1 MAFLPSPQ
9 SLTPQGGSGGV
20 TKQAWTGPGDGW
32 FVWVC
37 PTGGDYYFDTRHPAG
52 TDFRTTLSAYAVVNY
67 PPRTSADFS
76 AVTLLTT
83 GSFGNG
89 YGYEFGALIAFT
101 ATAGTEY
108 LVNVGSRDGSQ
119 GKFSLEFGKFSAEK
133 IGACGSTTDLGEMLC
148 KAGNLSVGDGSEQN
162 ATYAFAGGFVAP
174 IEWYNYPFLFPS
186 NFGSESINLPP
197 GFYILVRDH
206 LGQNGGS
213 GTGFIIYGEATQNFA
228 GSYLPTSAYSK
239 GSVVFHFFDASG
251 GDGSNWGLYRALTDV
266 PSNSIFDANGF
277 GFINYSSPLTIPYF
291 DRGFYWE
298 KIGNADGA
306 TSTGEWYVIFDT
318 TTDCFYYPFCHSGGN
333 VIFGWFFIVPYVAA
347 QGDYTTYN
355 LLKFNPGANTSM
367 AVFSIQNNG
376 YTNGTDRSGGFY
388 YTVYV
393 SMTNASLSYPSGAFS
408 VELLSVNGIATRNS
422 VTSGNNNSPSKRC
435 NFSLGAGATDTSQG
449 WDFYSSNSDELEG
462 LFRFYDCAGNF
473 VQDVLM
479 VIAEAS
485 ASIAGTLPTGEV
497 VCSVGVLAPSRSSF
511 TVQNSGVV
519 PIANLIL
526 QMQSVVKGAVQFAD
540 PANGTPCSGPFSKT
554 LFSKA
559 IGYLEPYIGTNF
571 AYSQVNV
578 AFAMQRADPTLG
590 VGPSGGPPSYNL
602 DVKIDLADKAN
613 QFQMPTLT
621 QTAYLQ

>member
-37 PTGGDYYFDTRHPAG
+37 PTSGDYYFDTRHPAG
-52 TDFRTTLSAYAVVNY
+52 TDFKTTLSAYAVINY

-76 AVTLLTT
+76 AVTLLTA

-119 GKFSLEFGKFSAEK
+119 GKFSLEFGKFSAEVF
-133 IGACGSTTDLGEMLC
+133 GPCSGCTPGLSSLC
-148 KAGNLSVGDGSEQN
+148 KVADLTTSGAGLYSFGVQPAGNYIVTTCGGAVEDAVVMVTNFGAMMAAYKGGRAQPWTYSQTRTYGGWNYYSDNTPFYQGTLFQ
-162 ATYAFAGGFVAP
+162 ATYYVLDYKPTYGYEQTLPVCNFYVALLDSYPTGNWNYSEASDPMGCNNVWPFSFFPPIAPTFSAQARSGPAFVGGPQVCFTTGPCAYAAVCHTGGELGVYSGGGVAFA
-174 IEWYNYPFLFPS
+174 
-186 NFGSESINLPP
+186 
-197 GFYILVRDH
+197 
-206 LGQNGGS
+206 
-213 GTGFIIYGEATQNFA
+213 
-228 GSYLPTSAYSK
+228 
-239 GSVVFHFFDASG
+239 
-251 GDGSNWGLYRALTDV
+251 LYRFDV
-266 PSNSIFDANGF
+266 AF
-277 GFINYSSPLTIPYF
+277 
-291 DRGFYWE
+291 
-298 KIGNADGA
+298 
-306 TSTGEWYVIFDT
+306 
-318 TTDCFYYPFCHSGGN
+318 
-333 VIFGWFFIVPYVAA
+333 
-347 QGDYTTYN
+347 
-355 LLKFNPGANTSM
+355 NTSM
-367 AVFSIQNNG
+367 TVVLIQNNG
-376 YTNGTDRSGGFY
+376 YADGISRGGGFY

-393 SMTNASLSYPSGAFS
+393 GMTNASLSYPSGSFS

-422 VTSGNNNSPSKRC
+422 VTLGTNNSPSKRC
-435 NFSLGAGATDTSQG
+435 NFSLDAGATDRTQG
-449 WDFYSSNSDELEG
+449 WDFHSSNSGELEG

-590 VGPSGGPPSYNL
+590 VGPSGGPPSYQL